1 MEDSKPELLVNDVA
15 EALRPILDK
24 GLPISPDYAD
34 ERLLSLSCVVGRCDD
49 PSSRLNRVKCADEL
63 LREAVAQYPDDRLN
77 HAVSILFGVAL
88 GSRRLGLGDRR
99 TRAARAAGDSGY
111 DVDHFRKNIE
121 PKILNE
127 LAWIIVRQT
136 LETAPLD
143 IEAAVLQI
151 YRYAQRALVPLEAF
165 NLCTNY
171 AVRLL
176 VAFAKADLAQ
186 EDPKSLPHGWLAEY
200 SNKGKAIQLVPASR
214 TDASD
219 QGLWALAYFYVY
231 LRTLLRDRNGRAV
244 MREQLPPERWE
255 GIQRPAFGLDETK
268 KMLSVLEGLHLDSPK
283 TFVDELCKDV
293 EGRAI
298 HEKWLKLLAAQS
310 IAPDGDTFAARARS
324 EAIGDLL
331 QLCLLLQG
339 TFSDETLPAPGEDF
353 EEAVSSIIW
362 QRAEELGVSIDGEGD
377 DVAGVSKLIDGVL
390 EYSPPRYANEEGK
403 EHPEYVW
410 TANPSNPGVWDDVP
424 VSRAWVVRPESED
437 PEREWRE
444 MWIVPIPGSGLFD

>member
-1 MEDSKPELLVNDVA
+1 MKEPKPEPLVDDVVA
-15 EALRPILDK
+15 ALRPILAS
-24 GLPISPDYAD
+24 GLPIPPDYAD
-34 ERLLSLSCVVGRCDD
+34 ERLLRLRCVVSRCDD
-49 PSSRLNRVKCADEL
+49 PNSRLNRVKSADEL
-63 LREAVAQYPDDRLN
+63 LTEAIAQYPDDRMN

-127 LAWIIVRQT
+127 LAWIIARQT
-136 LETAPLD
+136 LETALD
-143 IEAAVLQI
+143 VEAVARQL

-165 NLCTNY
+165 DLCTDY

-176 VAFAKADLAQ
+176 VTFAKARLAQ
-186 EDPKSLPHGWLAEY
+186 EDPEGLRHGWLAKY
-200 SNKGKAIQLVPASR
+200 GNKGEVVRLVPASS

-219 QGLWALAYFYVY
+219 HGLWALAYFYVY

-255 GIQRPAFGLDETK
+255 GIQHPAFGLDETR
-268 KMLSVLEGLHLDSPK
+268 KMLSVLEGVHRDSPK

-339 TFSDETLPAPGEDF
+339 TFSDETLLAPGEDF

-362 QRAEELGVSIDGEGD
+362 QRADELGVSLDGEGD
-377 DVAGVSKLIDGVL
+377 ETAGVSKLIDGVL
-390 EYSPPRYANEEGK
+390 EYSPPRYANEEDR

-410 TANPSNPGVWDDVP
+410 TSRPSKPGVWHDVP